1 MKAIEANNLTK
12 AFGHLVAV
20 DHISFEVG
28 QGEIFGFLGVNGSG
42 KTTTMMMLA
51 TALNPSSGTA
61 TVWGYDIVRQRS
73 KVRESIGVIF
83 QRPSLDVNLTGRENL
98 DFHARMYHL
107 DKETREGRISR
118 ALRLVGLEDR
128 QNTLAKHYSGGMQR
142 KLEIARGMLNY
153 PKVLF
158 LDEPTLGLD
167 VQTRRLLWD
176 YVSRLNKDFGT
187 TILLNTHYIE
197 EADHLC
203 DTIAI
208 VEGGRIIALDTPQSL
223 RDSVGDSLLS
233 IRLSHGSNGELVRL
247 LGGISWMK
255 AINKHEDWVELRV
268 QDGAAKI
275 PEIVRLAEKND
286 FTIYSISER
295 KPTLEDAFLRY
306 TGRAIRED
314 EAYVEESEQTA
325 TDRRK

>member
-1 MKAIEANNLTK
+1 MRAIEVNNLTK

-61 TVWGYDIVRQRS
+61 TVWGYDIIRQRS
-73 KVRESIGVIF
+73 KVRESIGVVF
-83 QRPSLDVNLTGRENL
+83 QKPSLDVNLTGKENL

-107 DKETREGRISR
+107 DKKTREGRISR
-118 ALRLVGLEDR
+118 ALNLVGLEDR

-167 VQTRRLLWD
+167 VQTRRLVWD
-176 YVSRLNKDFGT
+176 YVRKLKKDFGT

-197 EADHLC
+197 EADNLC
-203 DTIAI
+203 DSIAI
-208 VEGGRIIALDTPQSL
+208 VEGGKIIALDSPQSL
-223 RDSVGDSLLS
+223 RDSVSDSLLS
-233 IRLSHGSNGELVRL
+233 IRLSRGSNGELAKL
-247 LGGISWMK
+247 FDGISWIK
-255 AINKHEDWVELRV
+255 QISKRDDLLELRV
-268 QDGAAKI
+268 QNGAEKI
-275 PEIVRLAEKND
+275 PDIVRLAEKNALA
-286 FTIYSISER
+286 ISSISER

-306 TGRAIRED
+306 TGRAIRGE
-314 EAYVEESEQTA
+314 EAYIEEGEQT
-325 TDRRK
+325 TRDRRK